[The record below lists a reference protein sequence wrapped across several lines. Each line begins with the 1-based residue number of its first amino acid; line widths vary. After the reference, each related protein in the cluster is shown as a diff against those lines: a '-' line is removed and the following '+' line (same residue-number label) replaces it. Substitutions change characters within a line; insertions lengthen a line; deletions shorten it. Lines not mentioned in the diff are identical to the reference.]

1 MDGVRAGL
9 LAGGVAAIAFLVGQ
23 VLAWRQLVA
32 AGYFLATSPAS
43 SFFYLI
49 TALHGL
55 HLLGGLIA
63 LGRTIGK
70 VRHQYAADEV
80 CLSVELCATGT
91 ILASIAS
98 GLGCSLLHLPA
109 IFT

>member
-1 MDGVRAGL
+1 
-9 LAGGVAAIAFLVGQ
+9 
-23 VLAWRQLVA
+23 LAWQQLVA

-70 VRHQYAADEV
+70 VHHHYAADEV
-80 CLSVELCATGT
+80 CLSVELCAIYWHLLLLVW
-91 ILASIAS
+91 IL
-98 GLGCSLLHLPA
+98 CFTLLL
-109 IFT
+109 FT